1 MVWCNRRSESCL
13 QMRIIQHRSLGRYH
27 ATWVKPLARF
37 LLVQKLVNRRAGYKE
52 SRKLPQETGGTI
64 AMNVERLLLRVQA

>member
-1 MVWCNRRSESCL
+1 
-13 QMRIIQHRSLGRYH
+13 MRIIQHRSPGRYH

-52 SRKLPQETGGTI
+52 RILPQETGGTI

>member
-1 MVWCNRRSESCL
+1 
-13 QMRIIQHRSLGRYH
+13 MRILQHRSLCRYH

-37 LLVQKLVNRRAGYKE
+37 LLVQKVVNRRAGYKE
-52 SRKLPQETGGTI
+52 RKLPQETGGTI

>member
-1 MVWCNRRSESCL
+1 
-13 QMRIIQHRSLGRYH
+13 MRIIQHRSPGRYH

-52 SRKLPQETGGTI
+52 RKLPQETGGTI

>member
-1 MVWCNRRSESCL
+1 MVWCNRRSERCL

-37 LLVQKLVNRRAGYKE
+37 LHVQKLVKRRASYKE
-52 SRKLPQETGGTI
+52 SRKVLQETDVTI